1 MGNVTTS
8 GIWTPDEE
16 DTVEPDIYL
25 ALMADSIEQGIGKR
39 LGYQEQFISASIHL
53 PFGENYPLESA
64 QRIPYQ
70 ITTASYNNGLVVQD
84 GIITIDVDGLYFL
97 TSRVTFEHPQHKLV
111 TLEIRETP
119 SNTLA
124 RGHGSSVDFGV
135 IREDGLQETVGYI
148 TVSEVRRLY
157 KGDQV
162 FCCLLKHGD
171 QTKHLEARAIG
182 DIDSNNFSVTLLKP
196 FPPQ

>member
-1 MGNVTTS
+1 MGNVTDS

-16 DTVEPDIYL
+16 DAVEPDIYL

-53 PFGENYPLESA
+53 PFGENYPLETA

-70 ITTASYNNGLVVQD
+70 ITPASYNNGLVVQD

-119 SNTLA
+119 NNTLA

-135 IREDGLQETVGYI
+135 DQDGVAHTVGYI

-162 FCCLLKHGD
+162 FCCLLEYGD
-171 QTKHLEARAIG
+171 GPLFARAIG
-182 DIDSNNFSVTLLKP
+182 DVDSNNFSVTLLKP